1 MIGSQPHGQYQ
12 NQDQINATDAH
23 YTALRNQARKIGDQ
37 AHSCFARSQAAF
49 QRGDGQEA
57 HELSVEGKRL
67 MQEKDRVDDEA
78 EEWIYR
84 QNNLDSPP
92 GTIDLHGL
100 YVKEAIERVDT
111 ALDQAKR
118 NDEDELR
125 IIVGKGIHSQGHVAK
140 IKPAVER
147 MMVKYNLSAHVDPH
161 NTGVLIVDLKGR
173 EGQGRSRDAGTVV
186 DELGGKGQDCVIM

>member
-1 MIGSQPHGQYQ
+1 MDPTQ

-84 QNNLDSPP
+84 RE
-92 GTIDLHGL
+92 
-100 YVKEAIERVDT
+100 YC
-111 ALDQAKR
+111 
-118 NDEDELR
+118 
-125 IIVGKGIHSQGHVAK
+125 IVWVARWRRRACK
-140 IKPAVER
+140 
-147 MMVKYNLSAHVDPH
+147 
-161 NTGVLIVDLKGR
+161 
-173 EGQGRSRDAGTVV
+173 
-186 DELGGKGQDCVIM
+186 